1 MTSVPRPIDLRRAL
15 LGHLL
20 VAAAPVGVGALVS
33 ALRAELGDSA
43 ADPKRVSDM
52 LRYQARIGRVRRV
65 GRGLYEV
72 VPGALSKAT
81 AWRCVNWRLEQERAD
96 QRWLRADASRW
107 ASPLPGRCE
116 VKVQSEALEPC

>member
-1 MTSVPRPIDLRRAL
+1 MSSAPRPIDLRRAL

-20 VAAAPVGVGALVS
+20 VAGAPVGVGALVS

-52 LRYQARIGRVRRV
+52 LRYQVGVGRVRRV

-96 QRWLRADASRW
+96 QRWLRSDAVTR
-107 ASPLPGRCE
+107 ASPLPGCSE
-116 VKVQSEALEPC
+116 VNVQSEALEPC